1 MQHFIINLSRKVSA
15 HATIL
20 QPMVVFLSL
29 GSINTM
35 RFIFYLLVPALFIPL
50 LSLAN
55 GDTTIIPLNRRIFHD
70 KIKAEQKRA
79 DRADGRLDG
88 IVKVSTNPEIN
99 LQVTD
104 AIFRKVNVLR
114 NDIEINAQ
122 LATNNDKIRYLRFVE
137 SLVRDFTNNWRS
149 HKMSPAR
156 APLLVDNFSEIMFA
170 NLKGESMAPFIQKVP
185 YEVGAINAEIFDDNP
200 GYNESEKILFLKFC
214 KLYPGRILEKI
225 VPYVNEPFA
234 DSLVIE
240 AFNNNP
246 SQVYSYAQAASSPQG
261 RLIRRNT
268 DKRIITV
275 VQLSKLQQRALFY
288 FPFLDDLINGRQTV
302 ESIAKYAGT
311 SDKNYDSVGYY
322 KLLVKTEESYYPRL
336 VAGDT
341 PVAMLGSDGLVDM
354 LQRKAIQHFINPI
367 NGLHENPN
375 PAVRFHAIEPL
386 SADDL
391 YYMMVFGENDI
402 YTSSYKY
409 SFDRMMQKMGSVPHG
424 DSLLMKVNFDH
435 FKKFIKMAAEYNKLD
450 VFLKSMPGESE
461 TLMQAFVS
469 NLERT
474 GTLEDAV
481 DVADS
486 YGSISDPALQ
496 KSMLL
501 NVEANEQRC
510 IKENS
515 DHGKRIYNLLK
526 MIFLSADE
534 KNGIDLSKEIGIP
547 PIYTI
552 NYNYLADDSGRIIE
566 QVFFYG
572 DKDGKE
578 SFRSYLTSF
587 PHSDWQITQ
596 KKEWIEIKSIKGK
609 PVWIF
614 ANLPLDNETDKDA
627 DAQKD
632 LIDYMDN
639 LGLKPSIVIHRGHSY
654 HLPYTIQQ
662 LSENAKI
669 IMLGSCGGYQNL
681 KTILNYAPEAHIIS
695 TKQTGAKDVNKPII
709 DALDNTLR
717 SGENIDWRQMWAG
730 LTNYFN
736 KAPRE
741 LKETFEDYIPPQKN
755 LGALF
760 IKAYSRGGEEVQ

>member
-1 MQHFIINLSRKVSA
+1 
-15 HATIL
+15 
-20 QPMVVFLSL
+20 
-29 GSINTM
+29 M
-35 RFIFYLLVPALFIPL
+35 RRIYYIFIPVFFIPFFA
-50 LSLAN
+50 LAN
-55 GDTTIIPLNRRIFHD
+55 SDTTNIPLNRQVFHD

-79 DRADGRLDG
+79 DKADGRLDG
-88 IVKVSTNPEIN
+88 LIKVSPNPEIN

-114 NDIEINAQ
+114 NDIEINTQ

-149 HKMSPAR
+149 HKLAPAL
-156 APLLVDNFSEIMFA
+156 APLLVDNFRDIMIA
-170 NLKGESMAPFIQKVP
+170 NLKGESMVPLIQKVP
-185 YEVGAINAEIFDDNP
+185 YEVGLINAEIFNENP
-200 GYNESEKILFLKFC
+200 GYKESEKVLFLKFC
-214 KLYPGRILEKI
+214 KLYPDKILANI
-225 VPYVNEPFA
+225 VPYVDEPFA

-240 AFNNNP
+240 AFINNP
-246 SQVYSYAQAASSPQG
+246 SQVYSYAQSVKSPQG
-261 RLIRRNT
+261 KLIRRNT

-275 VQLSKLQQRALFY
+275 VELSKLQQRALFY
-288 FPFLDDLINGRQTV
+288 FPFLDDLINGKQTL
-302 ESIAKYAGT
+302 ENIAKYAGT
-311 SDKNYDSVGYY
+311 SDKTYDSVGYY
-322 KLLVKTEESYYPRL
+322 KLMVKTEMNYYPRL

-341 PVAMLGSDGLVDM
+341 PVAMLGSDGLLDM
-354 LQRKAIQHFINPI
+354 LQRKGLEHFINPI
-367 NGLHENPN
+367 NNLHENPSN
-375 PAVRFHAIEPL
+375 AVRFHAIEPL
-386 SADDL
+386 DAEDL
-391 YYMMVFGENDI
+391 YYMMVLGENDI

-409 SFDRMMQKMGSVPHG
+409 AFDRMLQKMGPLPHG
-424 DSLLMKVNFDH
+424 DSLLMSVSFDH
-435 FKKFIKMAAEYNKLD
+435 FKKFIKMAAGYNKLD
-450 VFLKSMPGESE
+450 EFLKTMPEKSE
-461 TLMQAFVS
+461 ILMKAFVS
-469 NLERT
+469 NLETT

-486 YGSISDPALQ
+486 YGSISNPEVQ
-496 KSMLL
+496 KSMLR
-501 NVEANEQRC
+501 NVEANEQKC
-510 IKENS
+510 IKDNN
-515 DHGKRIYNLLK
+515 DHGRKIYSLLK

-547 PIYTI
+547 PVYTM

-578 SFRSYLTSF
+578 SYNSYLTSF
-587 PHSDWQITQ
+587 PRNDWQITK

-609 PVWIF
+609 PIWIF

-627 DAQKD
+627 EAQKD
-632 LIDYMDN
+632 LVDYLDE

-681 KTILNYAPEAHIIS
+681 KTILTYAPEAQIIS
-695 TKQTGAKDVNKPII
+695 TKQTGAMNVNKPII

-717 SGENIDWRQMWAG
+717 NGENIDWRQMWAG
-730 LTNYFN
+730 LDTYFN
-736 KAPRE
+736 KAPKEVR
-741 LKETFEDYIPPQKN
+741 ETFEDYIPPQKN

-760 IKAYSRGGEEVQ
+760 IKAYSRGGDEVK